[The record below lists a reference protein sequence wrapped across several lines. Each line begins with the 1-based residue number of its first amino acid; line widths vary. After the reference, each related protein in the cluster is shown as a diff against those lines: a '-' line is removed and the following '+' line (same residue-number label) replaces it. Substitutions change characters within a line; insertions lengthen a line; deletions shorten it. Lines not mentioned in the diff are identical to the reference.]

1 MSTHLRSGIPER
13 VKELLVF
20 KPNLIRFEFGAILLG
35 LPLVLSPSAKADSQ
49 LDPPLALPQTA
60 QNTHCVVSL
69 DPRGQQRRGPALLFG
84 VLPHILRRDL
94 CSYWS
99 QNSPS
104 T

>member
-1 MSTHLRSGIPER
+1 
-13 VKELLVF
+13 VF
-20 KPNLIRFEFGAILLG
+20 KPNLVRFGFGAILVS

-69 DPRGQQRRGPALLFG
+69 DPAGPAATRSSATVLG
-84 VLPHILRRDL
+84 VLPYILRRDL